1 MNGTQEE
8 HMPCRGFCF
17 LAGMSELF
25 TGGAREHVVGGK
37 LTSAKNVARARVKQL
52 GLAL

>member
-8 HMPCRGFCF
+8 YMPRRGSCF
-17 LAGMSELF
+17 LAGTSELF
-25 TGGAREHVVGGK
+25 TGGARERVVGGK
-37 LTSAKNVARARVKQL
+37 LTSAKNVECARVKQL